1 MSVGPGEIL
10 LIALVVLIL
19 FGARRLPEIG
29 RSIGAGVRD
38 FKRAVDGSQS
48 RRDRQVERD
57 DSHEVDHHE
66 PR

>member
-57 DSHEVDHHE
+57 DSTKVDHPD